1 MTRRRRLF
9 WHSYPCETIAAK
21 SKKISTPKKPQR
33 MKAQEAHLERIA
45 HSVPLKFAISRA
57 YLN

>member
-1 MTRRRRLF
+1 MTRRRQLF
-9 WHSYPCETIAAK
+9 WHSYLCDAIAAK

-33 MKAQEAHLERIA
+33 IKGKDEHLEHIA